1 MITESEALQKI
12 MNIIAT
18 PGEDMTDGE
27 CIEQDALSKQYQ
39 KKSDKEHV
47 LDNPDTYIGSKEKID
62 EQIRLS
68 KIQTE
73 LNWSQ
78 GDKQ

>member
-27 CIEQDALSKQYQ
+27 CIDQVIFILEELGM
-39 KKSDKEHV
+39 
-47 LDNPDTYIGSKEKID
+47 PIKEKID

>member
-12 MNIIAT
+12 MNIIST

-27 CIEQDALSKQYQ
+27 CIDQVIFILEELGM
-39 KKSDKEHV
+39 
-47 LDNPDTYIGSKEKID
+47 PIKEKID

>member
-1 MITESEALQKI
+1 MITESESLQKI
-12 MNIIAT
+12 INIIAT

-27 CIEQDALSKQYQ
+27 CIDQVIFILEELGM
-39 KKSDKEHV
+39 
-47 LDNPDTYIGSKEKID
+47 PIKEKID

>member
-27 CIEQDALSKQYQ
+27 CIDQVIFILEELGM
-39 KKSDKEHV
+39 
-47 LDNPDTYIGSKEKID
+47 PIKEKID

-78 GDKQ
+78 GDKQWKKL

>member
-27 CIEQDALSKQYQ
+27 CIDQIVFILEELGM
-39 KKSDKEHV
+39 
-47 LDNPDTYIGSKEKID
+47 PIKEKID

-78 GDKQ
+78 GDKK

>member
-27 CIEQDALSKQYQ
+27 CIDQIVFILEELGM
-39 KKSDKEHV
+39 
-47 LDNPDTYIGSKEKID
+47 PIKEKID

>member
-27 CIEQDALSKQYQ
+27 CIDQVIFILEELGM
-39 KKSDKEHV
+39 
-47 LDNPDTYIGSKEKID
+47 PIKEKID

-68 KIQTE
+68 KIQSE